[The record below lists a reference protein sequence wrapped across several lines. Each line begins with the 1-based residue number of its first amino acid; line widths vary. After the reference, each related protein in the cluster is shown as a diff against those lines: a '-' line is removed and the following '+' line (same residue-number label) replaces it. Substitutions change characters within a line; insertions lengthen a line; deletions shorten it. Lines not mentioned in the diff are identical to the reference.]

1 VSGKRIDTRIDQA
14 GDAVVDAPADNGI
27 SDKPAAS
34 PARDARAGLPSVD
47 RLISRPEIAAL
58 VGAHGRGLVL
68 TVVREVLAAHRPQLA
83 MPPSSDIDDPAI
95 DLVKAITT
103 RLQALM
109 ADSLRPVLNL
119 TGTVLHTNLG
129 RAPLPPEALEAI
141 TRVASGASNL
151 EFDLTTGRRGE
162 RDDHVA
168 QWLCRLTGAP
178 AAAVVNNNAAAV
190 VLLLNALALR
200 REVIVSRGELI
211 ELGGS
216 FRLPD
221 IMLRAG
227 CRLREVGTTNRTHL
241 RDFAEA
247 IGPQTAL
254 IMKVHA
260 SNYRI
265 EGFTAEPDEREL
277 AALARSHDIPFVIDL
292 GSGTLTDLTRFGLP
306 DEPTPEQALANGAD
320 LVTFSGDK
328 LLGGPQAGMLVGRTD
343 LIDRIRRNPLKRAM
357 RCDKLTIAALAAVL
371 RLYGNPE
378 RLVERIPALR
388 QLARPSPPIEALAQR
403 VAPVVARWLDTR
415 ARVTVASM
423 YSQIGSG
430 SLPLDTLPSF
440 GLRIEPLATKRA
452 SGSALGRLATE
463 LRNLPT
469 PVIGRVS
476 DGALWLDLR
485 CIEDEAAFI
494 RLFEPH
500 AAP

>member
-1 VSGKRIDTRIDQA
+1 VSG
-14 GDAVVDAPADNGI
+14 VSSNPV
-27 SDKPAAS
+27 AS
-34 PARDARAGLPSVD
+34 AARDARAGLPSVD
-47 RLISRPEIAAL
+47 RLMKQSEIAAL
-58 VGAHGRGLVL
+58 VRAYGRSLVL
-68 TVVREVLAAHRPQLA
+68 TVVREVLVASRPQLA
-83 MPPSSDIDDPAI
+83 TRDADPSI
-95 DLVKAITT
+95 DLVEAITA

-141 TRVASGASNL
+141 ARVASGASNL
-151 EFDLTTGRRGE
+151 EFDLATGRRGE

-221 IMLRAG
+221 IMSRAG

-265 EGFTAEPDEREL
+265 EGFTAEPEEREL
-277 AALARSHDIPFVIDL
+277 AALARSHGIPFVIDL

-306 DEPTPEQALANGAD
+306 AEPTPEQALANGAD

-343 LIDRIRRNPLKRAM
+343 LIERIRRNPLKRAM

-371 RLYGNPE
+371 RLYANPE
-378 RLVERIPALR
+378 RLAERIPALR
-388 QLARPSPPIEALAQR
+388 QLARPAPPIEALAQR
-403 VAPVVARWLDTR
+403 VAPVVAHWLETR
-415 ARVTVASM
+415 AQTRAKVTVAAM

-440 GLRIEPLATKRA
+440 GLHIEPLATKRA
-452 SGSALGRLATE
+452 AGSALGRLAAE
-463 LRNLPT
+463 LRSLPT
-469 PVIGRVS
+469 PVIGRVG

-485 CIEDEAAFI
+485 CLDDEDAFI

-500 AAP
+500 TTS

>member
-1 VSGKRIDTRIDQA
+1 MTQA
-14 GDAVVDAPADNGI
+14 P
-27 SDKPAAS
+27 
-34 PARDARAGLPSVD
+34 RDARAGLPSVD
-47 RLISRPEIAAL
+47 RLMNRPEIAAL
-58 VGAHGRGLVL
+58 IGAHGRSMVL
-68 TVVREVLAAHRPQLA
+68 SVVREVLAASRPQLEA
-83 MPPSSDIDDPAI
+83 VAADTAL
-95 DLVKAITT
+95 DLVQAITA

-141 TRVASGASNL
+141 ARVASGASNL
-151 EFDLTTGRRGE
+151 EFDLATGRRGE

-221 IMLRAG
+221 IMSRAG

-241 RDFAEA
+241 RDFADA

-277 AALARSHDIPFVIDL
+277 AALARQHHIPFVIDL

-306 DEPTPEQALANGAD
+306 AEPTPDQALANGAD

-328 LLGGPQAGMLVGRTD
+328 LLGGPQAGMLVGRAD
-343 LIDRIRRNPLKRAM
+343 LIERIRRNPLKRAM
-357 RCDKLTIAALAAVL
+357 RCDKLTLAALGAVL
-371 RLYGNPE
+371 RLYGNPD
-378 RLVERIPALR
+378 RLIERIPALR
-388 QLARPSPPIEALAQR
+388 QLARPGAPIEALAQR
-403 VAPVVARWLDTR
+403 VCPAVARWLGDR
-415 ARVTVASM
+415 ANVAVAPM
-423 YSQIGSG
+423 FSQIGSG

-440 GLRIEPLATKRA
+440 GLRIEPRATKRSA
-452 SGSALGRLATE
+452 GSALGRLATE
-463 LRNLPT
+463 LRSLPI

-485 CIEDEAAFI
+485 CLDDETAFL
-494 RLFEPH
+494 RLFETD